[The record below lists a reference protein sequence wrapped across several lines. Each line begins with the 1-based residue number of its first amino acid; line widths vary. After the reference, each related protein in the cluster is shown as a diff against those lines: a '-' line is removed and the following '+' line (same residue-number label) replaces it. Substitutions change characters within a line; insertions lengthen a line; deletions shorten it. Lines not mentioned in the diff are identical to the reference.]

1 MTAKLNKCLNIGDLQ
16 GLSERRL
23 PDPIYNYLVGGA
35 DDEYSLGNNTSAFD
49 RYQLVPN
56 CLVDVS
62 EIDTRTRVLGKLVD
76 SPLVLAPTGM
86 SRMFHPAGEEA
97 VARAAQKFGIYY
109 ALSTYA
115 TTDIESVAAASDGP
129 KMYQVYVMSDRTLND
144 ELIDR
149 CKAAN
154 YDALCLTV
162 DTVVGGNRER
172 DLRTG
177 FAQLPKLTRST
188 LLSMMKRP
196 RWCWDQLNGDGLE
209 LANLPCSHGLK
220 GDGLAKY
227 LTGLLERKLTWQH
240 AERMIARWDGEF
252 AIKGVMSVDDA
263 RRAVD
268 IGATSIIISNHG
280 GRQMDGVPAPIE
292 MVADIAD
299 AVGGRASVIV
309 DGGIRRG
316 SHVMKALA
324 MGASAC
330 MIGRPYLY
338 GLAAGGQAG
347 VERALELLNDEL
359 VRGMTLLGCCSIADI
374 QNANIRVV

>member
-1 MTAKLNKCLNIGDLQ
+1 
-16 GLSERRL
+16 
-23 PDPIYNYLVGGA
+23 
-35 DDEYSLGNNTSAFD
+35 
-49 RYQLVPN
+49 
-56 CLVDVS
+56 
-62 EIDTRTRVLGKLVD
+62 
-76 SPLVLAPTGM
+76 
-86 SRMFHPAGEEA
+86 
-97 VARAAQKFGIYY
+97 
-109 ALSTYA
+109 
-115 TTDIESVAAASDGP
+115 
-129 KMYQVYVMSDRTLND
+129 
-144 ELIDR
+144 
-149 CKAAN
+149 
-154 YDALCLTV
+154 
-162 DTVVGGNRER
+162 
-172 DLRTG
+172 
-177 FAQLPKLTRST
+177 
-188 LLSMMKRP
+188 
-196 RWCWDQLNGDGLE
+196 
-209 LANLPCSHGLK
+209 
-220 GDGLAKY
+220 LAKY